1 MSAVDL
7 TLADL
12 APVSRWV
19 AWRTEPRKDGRK
31 VTKELFRRV
40 LDEELAKVRRFAS
53 DRFDVA
59 RELFDQITTD
69 DEFVEFLTLP
79 GYEKLD

>member
-1 MSAVDL
+1 MRNSQRCGAL
-7 TLADL
+7 
-12 APVSRWV
+12 P
-19 AWRTEPRKDGRK
+19 
-31 VTKELFRRV
+31 
-40 LDEELAKVRRFAS
+40 S

>member
-1 MSAVDL
+1 MHRSGNGFGIRAACSTTAVKSRKNFSA
-7 TLADL
+7 
-12 APVSRWV
+12 S
-19 AWRTEPRKDGRK
+19 
-31 VTKELFRRV
+31 V

>member
-1 MSAVDL
+1 MRNSQ
-7 TLADL
+7 
-12 APVSRWV
+12 RC
-19 AWRTEPRKDGRK
+19 E
-31 VTKELFRRV
+31 
-40 LDEELAKVRRFAS
+40 RFAG